1 MLAGLPPV
9 KELARRA
16 EEHLKGMVI
25 PGTLFEEFGFN
36 YIGPVDGHD
45 IQALTSTLRNMRQ
58 LKGPQLLHVMT
69 KKGKGYEPAEKD
81 PIGYHGVPKFDP
93 NGSCLP
99 KSSGGKPSFSGVFGQ
114 WLCDMAARDRN
125 NFV

>member
-1 MLAGLPPV
+1 MPPV

-25 PGTLFEEFGFN
+25 PGTLFEELGFN
-36 YIGPVDGHD
+36 YIGPIDGHD
-45 IQALTSTLRNMRQ
+45 IKALVKTLKNMRQ

-81 PIGYHGVPKFDP
+81 PIGYHGVPKFNPEED
-93 NGSCLP
+93 CLVITSYSIHYTKLYELMP
-99 KSSGGKPSFSGVFGQ
+99 RRTVRCCIGAV
-114 WLCDMAARDRN
+114 LY
-125 NFV
+125 